1 MEEVSLRDMEAY
13 ARNIA
18 EMVDEDTTGWDPVKR
33 HFLFTLVAEKVIR
46 ALGDEYFYSDEFEHC

>member
-18 EMVDEDTTGWDPVKR
+18 RMVNEDTTGWNLVKR
-33 HFLFTLVAEKVIR
+33 YFLFTLVAEKVIR
-46 ALGDEYFYSDEFEHC
+46 ALGDEYFFSDEFEHC